1 MPSCS
6 ATEAARLNKL
16 RDGQARCD
24 HVEHAQGH
32 APHAEVIVVHLDDEL
47 GPRRASVAVD
57 AARPDKAAPQRQL
70 ESLPPGRPCGA
81 VGHARADPA
90 RRVEHPVLIL
100 EACDAVRVYALV
112 HGWQLAL
119 RCTCR
124 CASTPTREACACT
137 VGYTCALSLCRHV
150 CVSRAAHLRAFG
162 RADEEDV

>member
-57 AARPDKAAPQRQL
+57 AVRPDKPPRSVSSSPSRQA
-70 ESLPPGRPCGA
+70 GR
-81 VGHARADPA
+81 V
-90 RRVEHPVLIL
+90 V
-100 EACDAVRVYALV
+100 
-112 HGWQLAL
+112 Q
-119 RCTCR
+119 
-124 CASTPTREACACT
+124 
-137 VGYTCALSLCRHV
+137 
-150 CVSRAAHLRAFG
+150 
-162 RADEEDV
+162 